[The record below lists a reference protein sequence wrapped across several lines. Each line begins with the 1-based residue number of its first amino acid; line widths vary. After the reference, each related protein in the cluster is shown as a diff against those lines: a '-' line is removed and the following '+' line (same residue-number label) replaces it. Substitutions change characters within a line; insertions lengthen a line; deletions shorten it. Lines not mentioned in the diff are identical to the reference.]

1 MRRART
7 GAAAALLAVVP
18 LAAPPALARAATGHP
33 VAAPHRTAPQ
43 REPSGASAPA
53 SGTVAGGPVAGG
65 TVADGTL
72 TAGTVADGTLTAG
85 TVADGTLADGTVA
98 DGTVVGGP
106 LVGGPLVGGP
116 LVGGPLVG
124 GPLVG
129 GPLVGGPLVGGPE
142 LASRGIVVHY
152 PAHGARRLPSVPASS
167 YVIAD
172 AGTGQVLAAKDP
184 HGHFLPASTLKVLTA
199 DALMPV
205 LNPRAT
211 VVTSAMAADV
221 TPNKVGLVK
230 GHAYPVSDLF
240 QALLLI
246 SANDAAIALA
256 QATGSYAKGVALM
269 NAEARRLQADDTV
282 AVRPNGLNAT
292 GQRTSA
298 YDLALFARQALT
310 MREFMRIEATR
321 TAMFPLHRRH
331 SIELFNQNT
340 MLDTYRGD
348 LGGKIGWTTASET
361 TFIAWARRDGHTLIV
376 TLMHCVPL
384 TEMTYAAKLLNWG
397 FAMDGKVTPVGT
409 LARPLPAAASTPPAS
424 GGTGPAAAA
433 GEAGQ
438 LGASQHG
445 TSQHGTSQPGISGHR
460 DARQRAGHLI
470 QPAGFATIP
479 ITAGIG
485 ALVLAGLVAAGVVVL
500 RRRAGGG
507 SPPGP

>member
-1 MRRART
+1 MTSPGPSQAGRPLLVPGART
-7 GAAAALLAVVP
+7 GAAAAVAALLALVP
-18 LAAPPALARAATGHP
+18 LAAPPALA
-33 VAAPHRTAPQ
+33 
-43 REPSGASAPA
+43 GARS
-53 SGTVAGGPVAGG
+53 
-65 TVADGTL
+65 
-72 TAGTVADGTLTAG
+72 
-85 TVADGTLADGTVA
+85 
-98 DGTVVGGP
+98 TVVGGP
-106 LVGGPLVGGP
+106 D
-116 LVGGPLVG
+116 
-124 GPLVG
+124 
-129 GPLVGGPLVGGPE
+129 
-142 LASRGIVVHY
+142 LAGRGIVVHY

-172 AGTGQVLAAKDP
+172 AGTDQVLAAKDP

-211 VVTSAMAADV
+211 VVTSALAADV
-221 TPNKVGLVK
+221 EPNKVGLVK
-230 GHAYPVSDLF
+230 GRAYPVSSLF

-256 QATGSYAKGVALM
+256 QATGSYAQGVAMM
-269 NAEARRLQADDTV
+269 NAEARRLRADDTV
-282 AVRPNGLNAT
+282 AVRPNGLNAK

-321 TAMFPLHRRH
+321 TAMFPLYRRH

-340 MLDTYRGD
+340 MLHTYRGD

-409 LARPLPAAASTPPAS
+409 LARPLPASATTAPAP
-424 GGTGPAAAA
+424 GGTSATAAA

-438 LGASQHG
+438 LGASQPA
-445 TSQHGTSQPGISGHR
+445 SSGHGASGHGA
-460 DARQRAGHLI
+460 ARPGRLI

-479 ITAGIG
+479 VTAWIG
-485 ALVLAGLVAAGVVVL
+485 VLVLAALVGVGVVVL